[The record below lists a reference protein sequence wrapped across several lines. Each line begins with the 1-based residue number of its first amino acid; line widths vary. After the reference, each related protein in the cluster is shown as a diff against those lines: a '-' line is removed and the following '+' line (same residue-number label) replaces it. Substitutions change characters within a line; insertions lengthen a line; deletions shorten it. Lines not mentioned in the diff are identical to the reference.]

1 MSSLVTKPYSELQAT
16 DAVTG
21 KFMWTDCA
29 DKDAFYRLRVSNLE
43 TLFEGSTVY
52 DSNRVQFD
60 DDLPDVFPIESS
72 ITGPVEAAMILSVS
86 SGSLSNIYAA
96 RQTHFYAH
104 YQPGKSFMAMFSFCF
119 GAPATGIVK
128 RAGFYDVDNTNN
140 NNPLNG
146 IVFEQTQT
154 GGYQWSVYKGDGIT
168 VQNAPRASWNVDPL
182 DGSGPSGVILSP
194 TTNLLAFVDLEW
206 LGVGRVRVGFYINGV
221 PAICHTFNNAGL
233 STPYMNSPLLPI
245 RYEIRKLIPNAA
257 SSMKAICCTILS
269 EGGQEIL
276 GNIRTLCFPALTA
289 SVPFQLSGTQVK
301 SILAVRLQSFC
312 PRALL
317 IPNSVEIV
325 ATIGGNAIAY
335 YSVYLWRPSSSSLPT
350 GAVAW
355 TAVSNS
361 FVEYTGTDLY
371 TQMTGDSSGVITC
384 MDFGSVVSKTKTSFQ
399 NVSRSVI
406 YAQSN
411 ISKANRDILLIVID
425 NNNVGNNRQYNVLF
439 TWREV

>member
-1 MSSLVTKPYSELQAT
+1 
-16 DAVTG
+16 
-21 KFMWTDCA
+21 
-29 DKDAFYRLRVSNLE
+29 
-43 TLFEGSTVY
+43 
-52 DSNRVQFD
+52 
-60 DDLPDVFPIESS
+60 
-72 ITGPVEAAMILSVS
+72 
-86 SGSLSNIYAA
+86 
-96 RQTHFYAH
+96 
-104 YQPGKSFMAMFSFCF
+104 
-119 GAPATGIVK
+119 
-128 RAGFYDVDNTNN
+128 
-140 NNPLNG
+140 
-146 IVFEQTQT
+146 
-154 GGYQWSVYKGDGIT
+154 
-168 VQNAPRASWNVDPL
+168 
-182 DGSGPSGVILSP
+182 
-194 TTNLLAFVDLEW
+194 
-206 LGVGRVRVGFYINGV
+206 
-221 PAICHTFNNAGL
+221 
-233 STPYMNSPLLPI
+233 MNSPLLPI

-399 NVSRSVI
+399 NVSRSVV

-411 ISKANRDILLIVID
+411 VSKANRDILLIVID